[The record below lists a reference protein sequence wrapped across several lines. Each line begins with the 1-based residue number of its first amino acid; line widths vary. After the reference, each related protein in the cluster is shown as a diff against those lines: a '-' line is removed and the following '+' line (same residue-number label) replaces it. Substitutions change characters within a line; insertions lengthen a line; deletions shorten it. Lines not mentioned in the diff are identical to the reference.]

1 MSTYLALTGLD
12 DLSLADV
19 ACLLQG
25 EKPGNILQGIYHDS
39 PFSAPFLPNTDRVKH
54 LHNGAAMVAAASR
67 YENCL
72 KNWIGEAHRNERQ
85 FYEVVLADGVMA
97 VVDLK
102 HDSPAG
108 WLLDD
113 EVKLAH
119 NGEPDDVLKD
129 ELREYLGQFGVR
141 VGPTLEAMMRRFA
154 RTATDADM
162 FALDADLF
170 DAMDDWI

>member
-1 MSTYLALTGLD
+1 MLPSTIP
-12 DLSLADV
+12 S
-19 ACLLQG
+19 
-25 EKPGNILQGIYHDS
+25 
-39 PFSAPFLPNTDRVKH
+39 PNTLIRTFGIFLDPKNSLPLQAYPNSH
-54 LHNGAAMVAAASR
+54 LHR
-67 YENCL
+67 
-72 KNWIGEAHRNERQ
+72 ITRRT
-85 FYEVVLADGVMA
+85 
-97 VVDLK
+97 
-102 HDSPAG
+102 
-108 WLLDD
+108 
-113 EVKLAH
+113 VKLAH